1 MCKSCLFLHC
11 SLAHNIKNLLMK
23 KSILIFLILGTSTLF
38 GQKSIYI
45 IPLIAQKVNYSS
57 FPGDGL
63 NSPLNYL
70 GNDYYSFYKYGL
82 HYKNNTLDFGIGIGL
97 KLNEKEQLELTV
109 ASDNASVKSALVYNS
124 NYSSYMNGTSLIRTT
139 FDYQYQS
146 FLAHRF
152 NLRIVAGTGLLFSS
166 QNSIDF
172 DSVEIELGNFSII
185 GIDEVQ
191 RYKRISPFIKMGLGF
206 DIKSKTEK
214 QICSLD
220 IFWIYSMGKSFISNA
235 KNLFV
240 TENGQQVTNSLTHS
254 IVSNGSGFCFQLSV
268 PIQVYTLGKKS
279 DK

>member
-1 MCKSCLFLHC
+1 M
-11 SLAHNIKNLLMK
+11 
-23 KSILIFLILGTSTLF
+23 KSITTIVLFSLTLSSAF

-45 IPLIAQKVNYSS
+45 RPLVAQKVNYSS

-63 NSPLNYL
+63 KSPLNYL
-70 GNDYYSFYKYGL
+70 GNDYYSFYNYGL
-82 HYKNNTLDFGIGIGL
+82 HYKNNSLDLGIGIGL
-97 KLNEKEQLELTV
+97 KLNEKEQVELTL
-109 ASDNASVKSALVYNS
+109 AGDNASVKSAVVYNS
-124 NYSSYMNGTSLIRTT
+124 NYSSYLNGTSLIRTT

-146 FLAHRF
+146 FSARRLNF
-152 NLRIVAGTGLLFSS
+152 RIIAGTGLLFSS

-172 DSVEIELGNFSII
+172 DSVEIELGNFSIM

-191 RYKRISPFIKMGLGF
+191 RYKRTSPFIKMGLGF
-206 DIKSKTEK
+206 DIKSKREK

-220 IFWIYSMGKSFISNA
+220 IFWIYSMGKTFLSNT

-268 PIQVYTLGKKS
+268 PIKVYTLGKKS